1 MYENDT
7 LTIEGTAFDPD
18 ADQSVTVYYQINEEP
33 RKILATNL
41 SQQRFT
47 LSKQLT
53 FIGGK
58 LYNGKT
64 AIMGQLSEG
73 TIQKLS
79 VWAEDTEKG
88 ISPKIERR
96 FSVVP
101 NRAPLL
107 SVGSRAFWC
116 RGYRYI

>member
-73 TIQKLS
+73 TIQKLF

-88 ISPKIERR
+88 ISPKIEQR
-96 FSVVP
+96 FSVV
-101 NRAPLL
+101 REQ
-107 SVGSRAFWC
+107 STFVIGGCSRDFWC
-116 RGYRYI
+116 R